1 MKRCLLLLT
10 CFLVAA
16 ASFAVAQD
24 KYQTPPQDVVDLYL
38 AKPVPKAIFNVD
50 ATRAVVTERSS
61 QFRSLQE
68 MVAMDEYKIGGI
80 RIDGR
85 NFSESRYR
93 TLITNLYLI
102 SVPAGIPTQVLG
114 LPAEAHLFEI
124 RWSPSGRYFAF
135 LNYTDR
141 EVELYRVD
149 ATAAQPEA
157 VKVNARK
164 VNAIFGSSYAFLDD
178 GRILY
183 KSVPDGIGEIP
194 SDKLP
199 EGPVIQRSDKK
210 KGSYRTYQDLIKT
223 QSDEQRYDYFCTSI
237 FAIWN
242 AADNSTRTIG
252 KPGIVRSYS
261 LSPDRSYMMVTTEHK
276 PYSYVRTHSS
286 FPSRL
291 FIEDMDGNTVKVL
304 RSPMTPKPKTDA
316 VPKKPRKAD
325 KPKVEKPRKPSKSQ
339 YAWRA
344 DLPATLTWIETAPGA
359 KGGAPDDGMDWLDR
373 LRRDEEEADKDKEE
387 PRYET
392 SLWQCAAPFNLDE
405 DKVMLLRSEYRLRD
419 IIWGNDRMAVY
430 TDFSAKQ
437 KIRRTLLFN
446 PSDTAQAPKVLI
458 TESTDHDTLGVFP
471 VYGKPCTVRN
481 AYGREVL
488 LTDAKGTFL
497 LFSGNNRRDAEGDP
511 MAFVDC
517 LNLKNG
523 KTVNLWTGKAPYD
536 EQITSILGS
545 TASKVKFIS
554 VKQSTKEVPNYF
566 SVEARPKG
574 KVKAT
579 QITRFENPLPQLAAV
594 QDTFVTYTR
603 KDGVKLTSRL
613 FLPAGYNPE
622 TDGKLPV
629 MMWTYPYEYR
639 CAAEAEKRRQE
650 RYSFPVPSRTVLIA
664 WATKG
669 YAVMQGFSM
678 PIISKTVKSQ
688 PNDDFLNQLVMNAE
702 AAIDFLDNAG
712 IGDRNRVAVG
722 GHSYGSFMTVNL
734 MAHSKL
740 FKAGLAESGAFNR
753 SLTPFGFQ
761 SENRT
766 YWKARKVYDR
776 MSPFNYADSISGH
789 ILFVHGMMDEN
800 TGTHPIQ
807 SERMY
812 QAAAGAGKDVDYLQL
827 PYEGHGYIFKENLL
841 HLFSEFY
848 NMLEKYVKNA
858 KPADE
863 KPVEAPETK

>member
-1 MKRCLLLLT
+1 MKRTLLLLA
-10 CFLVAA
+10 CFLLAA
-16 ASFAVAQD
+16 ASFASAQD
-24 KYQTPPQDVVDLYL
+24 KYQTPPQDVVDLYM
-38 AKPVPKAIFNVD
+38 APPVPKAIFNGD

-68 MVAMDEYKIGGI
+68 MVDMDEYKIGGI

-85 NFSESRYR
+85 NFSESRYK

-102 SVPAGIPTQVLG
+102 SVPAGVPTQILG
-114 LPAEAHLFEI
+114 LPADPHLFEI

-135 LNYTDR
+135 LNYTDN

-149 ATAAQPEA
+149 AEAAQPAA
-157 VKVNARK
+157 VKINTRK
-164 VNAIFGSSYAFLDD
+164 VNAIFGYSYAFLDD

-194 SDKLP
+194 SGKLP
-199 EGPVIQRSDKK
+199 EGPVIQRNDKK

-223 QSDEQRYDYFCTSI
+223 QSDEQRYDYFCTSV

-242 AADNSTRTIG
+242 AADNTTRTIG
-252 KPGIVRSYS
+252 APAIVRNYT
-261 LSPDRSYMMVTTEHK
+261 LSPDRNYMLVTTEHK
-276 PYSYVRTHSS
+276 PYSYTRGHSS
-286 FPSRL
+286 FPSKL
-291 FIEDMDGNTVKVL
+291 AILDMEGNSVKVL
-304 RSPMTPKPKTDA
+304 RSPLTPKPKVTDIKK
-316 VPKKPRKAD
+316 PKPRKAD
-325 KPKVEKPRKPSKSQ
+325 KPKVDKPKKPSKSQ
-339 YAWRA
+339 YAWRS
-344 DLPATLTWIETAPGA
+344 DRPATLTWVETLPTG
-359 KGGAPDDGMDWLDR
+359 KPDRSDDDMDWLDR
-373 LRRDEEEADKDKEE
+373 LHKDDEDADKDKEE

-392 SLWQCAAPFNLDE
+392 SLWQCEAPFNLDE
-405 DKVMLLRSEYRLRD
+405 DKTLVFRSEYRLRD
-419 IIWGNDRMAVY
+419 VTWGSDKLALY
-430 TDFSAKQ
+430 TDFSSKQ
-437 KIRRTLLFN
+437 KIRRTLIFN
-446 PSDTAQAPKVLI
+446 PSDTAQAPKVLL
-458 TESTDHDTLGVFP
+458 TESTDHDTLGNFP
-471 VYGKPCTVRN
+471 VYGKPCTTRN
-481 AYGREVL
+481 QYGRQVL

-497 LFSGNNRRDAEGDP
+497 LFSGENRPDAEGDP
-511 MAFVDC
+511 MAFIDC
-517 LNLKNG
+517 VTLKNG
-523 KTVNLWTGKAPYD
+523 KRTNLWTGAAPYA
-536 EQITSILGS
+536 ESIITLLGA
-545 TASKVKFIS
+545 TPSKVRFIS
-554 VKQSTKEVPNYF
+554 LRQSTKEVPNYYN
-566 SVEARPKG
+566 VEARPKN
-574 KVKAT
+574 KVKRTA
-579 QITRFENPLPQLAAV
+579 ITAFENPLPQLAAV

-603 KDGVKLTSRL
+603 KDGVKLTARL

-629 MMWTYPYEYR
+629 FMWTYPYEYR
-639 CAAEAEKRRQE
+639 CAAEAEKRRQD
-650 RYSFPVPSRTVLIA
+650 RYTFPVPSRTMHIT

-669 YAVMQGFSM
+669 YAVLQGFSM
-678 PIISKTVKSQ
+678 PIISKNVKSQ
-688 PNDDFLNQLVMNAE
+688 PNDVFLEQLVMNAE
-702 AAIDFLDNAG
+702 AAIDFLDEAG

-761 SENRT
+761 SESRT

-841 HLFSEFY
+841 HLFSELY

-858 KPADE
+858 
-863 KPVEAPETK
+863 EAPEAKN